1 MITYERQKEILNL
14 LRTKD
19 SLTVQSL
26 CAKLYASPATVRRD
40 LAQMEREGLIIRV
53 RGGAALRDTRSRDTP
68 FLLRSSINLEKKEA
82 IAQLVL
88 PLIRGC
94 SCVMMD
100 SSTTTAAVAR
110 LLSGFHDL
118 TVITNGLPA
127 IAALNE
133 YSDAR
138 VICTGG
144 AVKNNSSLLG
154 EAAAET
160 VSRYCADAFLF
171 SCRGVDAQQGVT
183 DADEEV
189 AALKR
194 RMMSRAKLKILLCD
208 STKFSASF
216 LCRVCSLSE
225 IDVLVSNAPAPEALS
240 SGFRGRLVYPG
251 CSQ

>member
-68 FLLRSSINLEKKEA
+68 FLLRSSINLEKKET
-82 IAQLVL
+82 IARLVL

-94 SCVMMD
+94 SCIMMD
-100 SSTTTAAVAR
+100 SSTTSASVAR

-160 VSRYCADAFLF
+160 VSRYCADALLF
-171 SCRGVDAQQGVT
+171 SCRGVDARQGVT

-194 RMMSRAKLKILLCD
+194 RMMSRAKLKLLLCD

-216 LCRVCSLSE
+216 LCRVCALAEVDILVCDKTPPKE
-225 IDVLVSNAPAPEALS
+225 ILDSFHGKLICP
-240 SGFRGRLVYPG
+240 
-251 CSQ
+251 